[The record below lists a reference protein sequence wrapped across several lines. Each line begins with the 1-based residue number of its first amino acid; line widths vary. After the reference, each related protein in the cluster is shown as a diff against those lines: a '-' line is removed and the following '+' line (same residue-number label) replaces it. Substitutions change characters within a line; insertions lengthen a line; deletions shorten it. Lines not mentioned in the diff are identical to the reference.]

1 MATPREIQKQVTRP
15 TSAVVMMLLW
25 EAFISLFPNAIAP
38 PTEDGIGKIILAVG
52 LTGVIDKIFSNKK
65 EITEF
70 FKSIFT
76 KKKDEVKH
84 DKS

>member
-1 MATPREIQKQVTRP
+1 MASPREIQKQVTRP
-15 TSAVVMMLLW
+15 TSAVIMMLLW